1 LEYGAGKLFK
11 LQMLLK
17 IMAEDYSE
25 QYSGQQFFAEINMRI
40 RDLEE
45 KQRILKERVMLIGES
60 LIKEREKSFGEI
72 QEMKKIVDDLREE
85 NIKVKDMLR
94 KILSKIDKTA
104 RTEDVM
110 ILQRQFDLF
119 RSEEIAQQLGQSKGE
134 E

>member
-1 LEYGAGKLFK
+1 
-11 LQMLLK
+11 MLLK